1 MLIHTVILIHTLI
14 RMLIHTGNGLFLNDS
29 EAKPRMRAMEMTSEI
44 VTVLKDCEGV
54 EKLHVAQ
61 RPFSSSSSLP
71 SSSSRTVTKLRDE
84 VSTAATST
92 NNFDLAW
99 EILQVNYIHEYT
111 TCTRIHM
118 HTFMHAHIYIHTYI
132 YILFS
137 PNLYKKTNIHFF

>member
-61 RPFSSSSSLP
+61 RPFSSSSALP

-84 VSTAATST
+84 VSTAATSS

-99 EILQVNYIHEYT
+99 EILQVNYIYEYNMYLYT
-111 TCTRIHM
+111 
-118 HTFMHAHIYIHTYI
+118 HAHVHTCTYI
-132 YILFS
+132 YTYIHIHTFS
-137 PNLYKKTNIHFF
+137 PNL